1 MIIET
6 KAGNQKKVKEPDTG
20 VRGENAAIITK
31 QMKLQLCPVW
41 LSKNPIDLAG
51 VSGYNGIEVIYLLG
65 MAFAFPTIQ
74 KGGLWLMDTEIKNAV
89 SAADQDAQYD
99 DKAKRLL
106 GNKIILAHILVKT
119 VDEFKG
125 MNPKEVVSYI
135 EGEPLIGVVPVEPG
149 LTNAGKEE
157 NGQRIVGMNTENAE
171 INEGL
176 VRFDIIFYVRMKDG
190 ISQVIVNLEA
200 QKDEPTS
207 YHILNRAVFYVSRL
221 VSSQKERDFVGTNF
235 NDIRRVFSIWVCMN
249 MDENSMDY
257 VHLTDDKLLGSYPWK
272 GRLDL
277 LNIVLIG
284 ISNELPEHDEKY
296 ELHRL
301 LSTLLSAELT
311 VDEKLGIIKT
321 EYSIPVDD
329 KLRKDVSAMCN
340 LSQGIRERTVAE
352 RDEKI
357 ILNMHREGYT
367 SEQIAKIVERTIGE
381 VEAIIKKRK
390 PILA

>member
-1 MIIET
+1 MDMSI
-6 KAGNQKKVKEPDTG
+6 
-20 VRGENAAIITK
+20 
-31 QMKLQLCPVW
+31 
-41 LSKNPIDLAG
+41 
-51 VSGYNGIEVIYLLG
+51 
-65 MAFAFPTIQ
+65 
-74 KGGLWLMDTEIKNAV
+74 DTEIKNAV
-89 SAADQDAQYD
+89 RAADQDAQYD

-221 VSSQKERDFVGTNF
+221 VSSQKERDFVKTNY
-235 NDIRRVFSIWVCMN
+235 NDIKRVFSIWVCMN

-257 VHLTDDKLLGSYPWK
+257 VHLMDDKLLGSYPWK
-272 GRLDL
+272 GGLDL

-284 ISNELPEHDEKY
+284 IANELPEHDEKY

-321 EYSIPVDD
+321 EYSIPVDE
-329 KLRKDVSAMCN
+329 KLRKDMSAMCN
-340 LSQGIRERTVAE
+340 LSQGIRENATDNAITGV
-352 RDEKI
+352 I
-357 ILNMHREGYT
+357 MNMHRDGYS
-367 SEQIAKIVERTIGE
+367 SEQIARIVEKTIEE
-381 VEAIIKKRK
+381 VEAVIKKRE
-390 PILA
+390 PVLA

>member
-1 MIIET
+1 
-6 KAGNQKKVKEPDTG
+6 
-20 VRGENAAIITK
+20 
-31 QMKLQLCPVW
+31 
-41 LSKNPIDLAG
+41 
-51 VSGYNGIEVIYLLG
+51 
-65 MAFAFPTIQ
+65 MAFTFPASEQ
-74 KGGLWLMDTEIKNAV
+74 KEVMAVDMSIDTEIKNAV

-221 VSSQKERDFVGTNF
+221 VSSQKERDFVKTNY
-235 NDIRRVFSIWVCMN
+235 NDIKRVFSIWVCMN

-272 GRLDL
+272 GGLDL

-284 ISNELPEHDEKY
+284 IANELPEHDEKY

-321 EYSIPVDD
+321 EYSIPVDE
-329 KLRKDVSAMCN
+329 KLRKDMSAMCN
-340 LSQGIRERTVAE
+340 LSQGIRENATDNAITGV
-352 RDEKI
+352 I
-357 ILNMHREGYT
+357 MNMHRDGYS
-367 SEQIAKIVERTIGE
+367 SEQIARIVEKTIEE
-381 VEAIIKKRK
+381 VEAVIKKRE
-390 PILA
+390 PALA